1 MSEGRTTPT
10 FWLADRRGPAIV
22 GVLTALA
29 VWWVWAATAGVPVMH
44 DEWAYWLQAGQ
55 YAHGAWSQ
63 AAPVIPEFFE
73 QMYVLVTPVFAAK
86 YPPGHAIVIALGFM
100 LGWPMLMPLVLSGLT
115 GGLVFALAR
124 RVRGGGVALA
134 TWLFWLGTFGNLRWR
149 ASYFSEV
156 TSSLCWLVAW
166 WALLEWRASR
176 RRAPMVV
183 LALSIGWCAVTRP
196 YTAVALAIPIAGV
209 VIVDLVRL
217 GSWRGN
223 WRDTWR
229 ESVRTMAIGIA
240 TGTMVLLVLPLWSW
254 RTTGNMKETPLAT
267 YTRQYLP
274 FDVPGLRVDLA
285 PPERAVPA
293 EMEQVRAFLRGVK
306 EQQVREPF
314 VRTIAWR
321 TLGVALHTFDA
332 WRLPLLVCFLIGL
345 AALGAPGW
353 LALGTGILLIVSYG
367 VQAHSPDWT
376 LYYLEALPALA
387 YATACG
393 ARRLLALTSAGLR
406 VAPFAAVLVAGLVVR
421 DIGNARKLV
430 GRLSEGP
437 RTFVASVAAL
447 PKRPNVV
454 FVRYAPDRGAGSL
467 HLSLVAN
474 DGVLDTAPSWIV
486 HDRGNDNRRLLL
498 ATPNRTAYLYDES
511 TRTFSEI
518 AR

>member
-1 MSEGRTTPT
+1 VSVGRTTPT
-10 FWLADRRGPAIV
+10 LWLADRRVPAIV
-22 GVLTALA
+22 GVFTALA

-55 YAHGAWSQ
+55 YAHGVWSQ
-63 AAPVIPEFFE
+63 PAPVIPEFFE

-86 YPPGHAIVIALGFM
+86 YPPGHAIVIALGFL

-166 WALLEWRASR
+166 WALLEWRASQ

-209 VIVDLVRL
+209 VMVDLVRR
-217 GSWRGN
+217 GTWRG
-223 WRDTWR
+223 TWR
-229 ESVRTMAIGIA
+229 NLAIGIA
-240 TGTMVLLVLPLWSW
+240 TGTMVLMVLPLWSW
-254 RTTGNMKETPLAT
+254 RTMGNWRETPLAS

-274 FDVPGLRVDLA
+274 FDVPGFRVDPA

-293 EMEQVRAFLRGVK
+293 EMEHVRAFLRGAK
-306 EQQVREPF
+306 ERQVREPL

-321 TLGVALHTFDA
+321 TLFVALHAFDS
-332 WRLPLLVCFLIGL
+332 WRLSLVICFLIGL
-345 AALGAPGW
+345 AAIGAPGW
-353 LALGTGILLIVSYG
+353 LALGTGLLLIVSYG

-393 ARRLLALTSAGLR
+393 ARRVLALSSTGLR

-421 DIGNARKLV
+421 DIGNARELMR
-430 GRLSEGP
+430 RLSVVP

-447 PKRPNVV
+447 PKRPNIV
-454 FVRYAPDRGAGSL
+454 FVRYASDRGAGAL
-467 HLSLVAN
+467 HISLVAN
-474 DGVLDTAPSWIV
+474 GGVLDASPSWIV
-486 HDRGNDNRRLLL
+486 HDRGNENRRLLL

-511 TRTFSEI
+511 TQTFSEI